1 MNQNGALIMTR
12 LLSISIIVG
21 LAALL
26 IACNNNQA
34 QTGSNKTENKK
45 EIQSSDQQKEKKSN
59 IAKAPDFALENTE
72 GEIVRLSSFYDKVVI
87 LNFWATWCG
96 PCRQE
101 IPDFINLYK
110 KYNDDGLEII
120 GVSVDQNGWDAVK
133 PFMERYKINYPVL
146 MYNYQVIMDY
156 GGIQGIPTTF
166 FINRKGEIVE
176 KVVGM
181 RPNSYFE
188 QRVKQLL

>member
-1 MNQNGALIMTR
+1 MTKIF
-12 LLSISIIVG
+12 SISILIG
-21 LAALL
+21 LAVL
-26 IACNNNQA
+26 IVACNNNQA
-34 QTGSNKTENKK
+34 QTGSNKTPDKK
-45 EIQSSDQQKEKKSN
+45 EIQTSDKQEKKSV
-59 IAKAPDFALENTE
+59 ITKAPDFALENNK
-72 GEIVRLSSFYDKVVI
+72 GETIRLSSFSKKVII

-101 IPDFINLYK
+101 IPDFVNLYK
-110 KYNDDGLEII
+110 EYNDDGLEII
-120 GVSVDQNGWDAVK
+120 GVSVDQSGWDAVK

-166 FINRKGEIVE
+166 FINRNGEIVE
-176 KVVGM
+176 KIVGM

-188 QRVKQLL
+188 ERVKKLL

>member
-1 MNQNGALIMTR
+1 MSKIF
-12 LLSISIIVG
+12 SIFIILG
-21 LAALL
+21 LAAS
-26 IACNNNQA
+26 IVACNSNQPR
-34 QTGSNKTENKK
+34 TDETKIEGKK
-45 EIQSSDQQKEKKSN
+45 EVQTAAKQKEKKSN
-59 IAKAPDFALENTE
+59 IAKAPDFALENNN
-72 GEIVRLSSFYDKVVI
+72 GEIVRLSSFNDKVIV

-101 IPDFINLYK
+101 IPDFVNLYE

-120 GVSVDQNGWDAVK
+120 GVSVDQNGWNTVK

-176 KVVGM
+176 KIVGM
-181 RPNSYFE
+181 RPGTYFE

>member
-1 MNQNGALIMTR
+1 MTKIF
-12 LLSISIIVG
+12 SVFIIIAFAF
-21 LAALL
+21 LM

-34 QTGSNKTENKK
+34 QTSNNKTPDQK
-45 EIQSSDQQKEKKSN
+45 EIQAGGDQKEKKSSIN
-59 IAKAPDFALENTE
+59 KAPDFALENNK
-72 GEIVRLSSFYDKVVI
+72 GEIVRLSSFNNKVIV

-101 IPDFINLYK
+101 IPDFVNLYK
-110 KYNDDGLEII
+110 EYNEDGLEII

-146 MYNYQVIMDY
+146 MYNYQVVMDY

-166 FINRKGEIVE
+166 FINRNGEIVE
-176 KVVGM
+176 KIVGM